1 MLNRILLTS
10 FLLLLFTAT
19 SVSQL
24 IENPN
29 GEFRSIEPNDFLA
42 KNLPSKYYNEL
53 YTYQV
58 QLDNGVQV
66 LYTFSINDFG
76 SFKSRVTGGKMA
88 VRWLDGKDYIANKEY
103 SVDKFINKADS
114 NIIILHPERR
124 YWAKGSFDDEH
135 TINFKTTK
143 DGVAYDVRLTLY
155 DIAKGKIWGDGVYKI
170 RGNQFGLSILIP
182 HAKVKGHVSING
194 EKIEAEGTAVMDHI
208 YQKNLPTKLIHKSFR
223 VKSGDDQNGYMFN
236 FITVKDK
243 DELIPIGYGIRYQ
256 DGIPKKITPESIEF
270 NESKKTHGVYLNTNI
285 VIQPKETD
293 EIRFEVTDHFNSY
306 SILDELGGIKKI
318 IAKRFLRGEV
328 IEMNG
333 LALVNGEKAFFSFMA
348 IK

>member
-1 MLNRILLTS
+1 MINRLS
-10 FLLLLFTAT
+10 FTFLLLLLFTGT
-19 SVSQL
+19 SASQL
-24 IENPN
+24 IVNPT

-58 QLDNGVQV
+58 QLDSGVQV

-76 SFKSRVTGGKMA
+76 SFKSRVTGGKIA
-88 VRWLDGKDYIANKEY
+88 VRWLDGKNYIANKEY

-143 DGVAYDVRLTLY
+143 DGVAYDIRLTLY
-155 DIAKGKIWGDGVYKI
+155 DIAKGKIWGDGTYKI
-170 RGNQFGLSILIP
+170 RGNEFGLSLLIP

-194 EKIEAEGTAVMDHI
+194 EKIEAEGTAIMDHI

-236 FITVKDK
+236 FITVKNK
-243 DELIPIGYGIRYQ
+243 DELIPIGYGIKFKN
-256 DGIPKKITPESIEF
+256 GVPNKITPDSIEF
-270 NESKKTHGVYLNTNI
+270 NESKKTHGVYLNTDLTI
-285 VIQPKETD
+285 KPKQTD

-306 SILDELGGIKKI
+306 SILDELRGIRKMV
-318 IAKRFLRGEV
+318 AKRVLRGEV
-328 IEMNG
+328 VEMNG
-333 LALVNGEKAFFSFMA
+333 LALVNGDDAFFSIMA
-348 IK
+348 IR